1 MLISEIKP
9 MIQACHQADDCLL
22 ISGVHGIGKSQI
34 AEQWANENNIHMET
48 LFLSHQ
54 EVGDLIGMPRTIER
68 DGEIVTMWTKPI
80 WLQRLDQASENG
92 QETAIF
98 LDELNRAPQDILQSA
113 LQLVLERK
121 IHQHKLPTTS
131 GQRTTI
137 ISAINPPEL
146 YMTSELDPALLDR
159 FCYVDVEVDV
169 EGWLKYG
176 REKKINQ
183 MVLDFI
189 IENPTRLHFMPDEGS
204 DEKVSASP
212 RSWEKLAALV
222 NTFSKIPE
230 SIHYPLIKGKI
241 GSAVGAQFYQFMLN
255 YSKVVKIEDIEKVA
269 KQAWKKTKDIEK
281 VAEFVKEL
289 TEKMEA
295 IGKNEMTHTLC
306 SKYLV
311 KDATTEDCIPVLGM
325 LYSLEI
331 ETLASVLKE
340 LSKGNE
346 EQLQQ
351 FQTLTKVDFNK
362 EIFKKITR
370 KTD

>member
-54 EVGDLIGMPRTIER
+54 EVGDLVGMPRTMER
-68 DGEIVTMWTKPI
+68 DGEIITMWTKPI
-80 WLQRLDQASENG
+80 WLQRLEQASENG
-92 QETAIF
+92 KETAIF
-98 LDELNRAPQDILQSA
+98 LDELNRAPLDVLQSA
-113 LQLVLERK
+113 LQLVLERQ
-121 IHQHKLPTTS
+121 IHQHKLPITS
-131 GQRTTI
+131 GRRTTI
-137 ISAINPPEL
+137 ISAVNPPEL
-146 YMTSELDPALLDR
+146 YMTSEMDPALLDR
-159 FCYVDVEVDV
+159 FCFVDVEVDV

-189 IENPTRLHFMPDEGS
+189 IENPTRLHFMPEEGS

-222 NTFSKIPE
+222 NTFPSIPE
-230 SIHYPLIKGKI
+230 SIHYSLIKGKV

-255 YSKVVKIEDIEKVA
+255 YAKVVKIEDIEKVA
-269 KQAWKKTKDIEK
+269 NQSWKKTKDIEK
-281 VAEFVKEL
+281 VAIFVKEL

-295 IGKNEMTHTLC
+295 IGKNEMTHTLAA
-306 SKYLV
+306 KYLV
-311 KDATTEDCIPVLGM
+311 KDATTESCIPVLGM

-340 LSKGNE
+340 LSKGTE
-346 EQLQQ
+346 EQIQQ

-362 EIFKKITR
+362 EIFKKITK